1 MKRNGILIL
10 TILLLASFR
19 TGAQTIDKF
28 FDRYANDERF
38 TYVTVGKGMMNLAS
52 SFGSNKEMDK
62 NGKEV
67 LDRLTGIKIL
77 TLENS
82 RDEKLMNS
90 VIDELDKVIREGKYE
105 TAVRVKDKNE
115 TVNIFFRT
123 TGKNQSDMIIVSKER
138 NEMSIIWMNG
148 KMTKEEMSD
157 IFSQNS

>member
-1 MKRNGILIL
+1 MKKNGVLIL

-19 TGAQTIDKF
+19 AGAQTIDKF
-28 FDRYANDERF
+28 FDRYANDDRF

-52 SFGSNKEMDK
+52 TFGANKNMDK
-62 NGKEV
+62 NQKEV

-90 VIDELDKVIREGKYE
+90 VLDELDKVIRAGKYE
-105 TAVRVKDKNE
+105 TAVRVKDKDE

-123 TGKNQSDMIIVSKER
+123 TGKDQSDMIIVSKEK